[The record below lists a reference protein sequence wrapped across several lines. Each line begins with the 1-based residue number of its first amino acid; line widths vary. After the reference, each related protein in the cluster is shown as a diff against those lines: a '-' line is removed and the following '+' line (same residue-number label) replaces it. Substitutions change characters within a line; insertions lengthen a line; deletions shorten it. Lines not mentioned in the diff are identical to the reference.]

1 MSVLNLTSNDFYIDD
16 GTKGKVLCST
26 RKGIVFVMFHL
37 NESACPNCHT
47 VMPEFLAL
55 PKHIPSIQY
64 ATVNLSNYPDIAKK
78 SGLTLAPIKYV
89 PYLILYVNGRPW
101 LRWDNEKTLAAMA
114 NFLKDILPR
123 IPKNLV
129 DNSSSSGPNKS
140 SAEEKPVFQGGG
152 IPYNVVCDKSSGV
165 CYLSFEDFRNS
176 ARQ

>member
-1 MSVLNLTSNDFYIDD
+1 MLVKVNKSGDAIKILRTTIESFKK
-16 GTKGKVLCST
+16 TKSYL
-26 RKGIVFVMFHL
+26 
-37 NESACPNCHT
+37 
-47 VMPEFLAL
+47 
-55 PKHIPSIQY
+55 
-64 ATVNLSNYPDIAKK
+64 LSNYPDIAKK
-78 SGLTLAPIKYV
+78 SGVTMAPIKYV

-101 LRWDNEKTLAAMA
+101 LRWDNEKTLAAMV
-114 NFLKDILPR
+114 NFLKDIIPR

-129 DNSSSSGPNKS
+129 ENSSSNGANKG